1 MINVNRK
8 TTDGVFY
15 GTTDGTMFER
25 IGEITEAELAT
36 EDEGQRAYPDITI
49 SNNEWTI
56 TIELTRKAKKAWAK
70 VFDMMPKYRLT
81 EWANPKKKKRGTIRR
96 RRKGEA
102 A

>member
-1 MINVNRK
+1 MVNVNSGI
-8 TTDGVFY
+8 TGGVLY
-15 GTTDGTMFER
+15 GTKDGTMFER
-25 IGEITEAELAT
+25 IGEITEADLVT
-36 EDEGQRAYPDITI
+36 EDEEQRAYPDITI

-96 RRKGEA
+96 QRRR
-102 A
+102 